1 MQYEDLNS
9 CHTAL
14 THVQTCDSV
23 ISKELVDAAFA
34 YQKEILEL
42 RHRNAMNP
50 KIQREKSSVE
60 LHNVALKQKR
70 LRSVELKQELE
81 VQVANAQAR
90 NQADQ
95 KKLKEL
101 TELAF
106 SLTTPCSLLGQ
117 NQPIPQDIMLQ
128 CKQVIE
134 AADAIH

>member
-23 ISKELVDAAFA
+23 ISKELVDAVFA

-42 RHRNAMNP
+42 RHKNAMHP

-60 LHNVALKQKR
+60 LHNISLKQKR
-70 LRSVELKQELE
+70 LRSMELIQELE
-81 VQVANAQAR
+81 VRVANAQAQ

-95 KKLKEL
+95 TRLKEL

-106 SLTTPCSLLGQ
+106 SLTRPCSLLGQ
-117 NQPIPQDIMLQ
+117 NQPIPEDIILQ